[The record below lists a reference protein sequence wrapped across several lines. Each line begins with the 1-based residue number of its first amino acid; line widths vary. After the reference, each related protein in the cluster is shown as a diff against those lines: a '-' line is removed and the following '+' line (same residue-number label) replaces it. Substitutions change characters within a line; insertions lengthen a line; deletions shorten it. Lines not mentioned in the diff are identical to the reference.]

1 MFQYFGSGRYKN
13 RKYGIT
19 RKNTKAKS
27 KTWFWISW
35 FRKADRRTRP
45 VHKSLRE
52 VNSKKHCGK
61 LFLFF
66 LLRKKFWKLWNIWI
80 VEISTSTMQLS
91 TQYEIEISTIQIKC
105 PNFFVNKK
113 KRKTFTRCFFEI
125 TSCKDLWTGR
135 IRHSRSYPPIR
146 PYPVLEWRLFIKFIL
161 LPRLWKMCHHG
172 GMFSG
177 KINLWH
183 KPNCE
188 EKKTMT
194 HTHTHTHI
202 LSSNKDT
209 VFKPKLQN
217 KIREFPTFIVGGS
230 RFFLNDIFEHKVSGI
245 IHIRS
250 PTKILD

>member
-113 KRKTFTRCFFEI
+113 KEKLLHDASSKLLHVKICEQAASAI
-125 TSCKDLWTGR
+125 PGR
-135 IRHSRSYPPIR
+135 IRQFD
-146 PYPVLEWRLFIKFIL
+146 LTLF
-161 LPRLWKMCHHG
+161 WNED
-172 GMFSG
+172 FSLNLFCFQGSEKCATMVVCFRG
-177 KINLWH
+177 KLTCGTSQIVKKKKQWH
-183 KPNCE
+183 
-188 EKKTMT
+188 T
-194 HTHTHTHI
+194 HTHTHTFYRVTKTRC
-202 LSSNKDT
+202 SS
-209 VFKPKLQN
+209 QN
-217 KIREFPTFIVGGS
+217 CKTKFVNFQRLLLGDQD
-230 RFFLNDIFEHKVSGI
+230 FFLTIFSNTKWVVSFI
-245 IHIRS
+245 YVPQQRS
-250 PTKILD
+250 